1 VKAKTANEDLINED
15 RTKNFFEYY
24 AKVII
29 TEGNEK
35 KFIPI
40 PLYDLNVSVI

>member
-1 VKAKTANEDLINED
+1 VDLENED
-15 RTKNFFEYY
+15 RVKHFFEYY

-29 TEGNEK
+29 TEGTER

-40 PLYDLNVSVI
+40 PLYDLNISVI